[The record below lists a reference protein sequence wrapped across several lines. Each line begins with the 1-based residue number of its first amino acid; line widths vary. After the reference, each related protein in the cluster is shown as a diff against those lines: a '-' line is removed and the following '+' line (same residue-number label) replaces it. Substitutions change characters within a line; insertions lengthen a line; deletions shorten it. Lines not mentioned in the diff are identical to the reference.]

1 MTQVWSL
8 SAELHAW
15 AIAFRQEAKAGYN
28 PTGGL
33 LWVAPKTW
41 YTHNMAHT
49 ERRITV
55 GDRGR
60 LVLPSAVRREL
71 DLKPGTHMLLSTDDD
86 GSLRLRPYR
95 AVAEQSR
102 GLLRR
107 LLPGGSMVDEL
118 LAERRAEADR
128 EDTE

>member
-1 MTQVWSL
+1 
-8 SAELHAW
+8 
-15 AIAFRQEAKAGYN
+15 
-28 PTGGL
+28 
-33 LWVAPKTW
+33 
-41 YTHNMAHT
+41 MAHT

-71 DLKPGTHMLLSTDDD
+71 DLKPGTHMLLSTEGD

-102 GLLRR
+102 GLLRG
-107 LLPGGSMVDEL
+107 LPGGSMVDGL

-128 EDTE
+128 EDAE